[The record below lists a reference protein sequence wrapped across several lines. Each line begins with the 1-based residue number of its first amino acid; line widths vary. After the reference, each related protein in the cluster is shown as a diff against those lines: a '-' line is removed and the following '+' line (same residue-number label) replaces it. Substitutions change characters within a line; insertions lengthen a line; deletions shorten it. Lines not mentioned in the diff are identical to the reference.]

1 MDPYYEWLGIAA
13 EEQPPDHYRLL
24 GINVFESNPQVIE
37 SAFNQRIAYLQQLSG
52 DQDSVDDAQRIMSE
66 IARARLVL
74 LNKQKKS
81 AYDKSLRNK
90 RNQQSVRPPP
100 TPQQRVAPSTESRE
114 LGVKRS
120 VSQNAGHFKSVL
132 KIDKRF
138 LILLPVV
145 ALLVFVGIIASLSFN
160 NENSGSKVSDKP
172 QDERTATSDKRTV
185 TDDSRPITVQPNH
198 RRQIEPSAGNTPK
211 EPTRQSTGQD
221 DVVKRQDAEAIEKT
235 KNPFIIGSKRD
246 ESAGST
252 LPSATTAITG
262 DNEDRVRMI
271 INGNEVQF
279 AFDDEGKRQRVSL
292 VGSFN
297 SWNSA
302 STPMRRENRH
312 WKVSKRLAPIRH
324 EFKFVSGNGDWYPED
339 DNLILDLENRE
350 GVVQSNSFELA
361 QRPARSEALVEVSG
375 EHQGRV
381 EVIPTKK
388 GVRFLYRDPLES
400 DYVLLVGDFNS
411 WNTTVAGMR
420 REGSVWTA
428 EKAIAPGNYAFKFLG
443 PGERW
448 FPKGDNLTLSYSERV
463 PATRSLPES
472 TKPSTSSSIPAT
484 TESRI
489 RESDQSISI
498 QRAREYLNDAGLY
511 EGKPG
516 VWFFPQSNRLVI
528 RQYGRISKDPKIK
541 KALKRLGDRLPHPA
555 EMGNPP
561 PQRR

>member
-1 MDPYYEWLGIAA
+1 MPKDDKEPARQVSSLFQSPEDVAA
-13 EEQPPDHYRLL
+13 DRSPRRQ
-24 GINVFESNPQVIE
+24 
-37 SAFNQRIAYLQQLSG
+37 
-52 DQDSVDDAQRIMSE
+52 
-66 IARARLVL
+66 
-74 LNKQKKS
+74 
-81 AYDKSLRNK
+81 
-90 RNQQSVRPPP
+90 
-100 TPQQRVAPSTESRE
+100 APAGHRE
-114 LGVKRS
+114 LPRNESSVGRS
-120 VSQNAGHFKSVL
+120 
-132 KIDKRF
+132 
-138 LILLPVV
+138 
-145 ALLVFVGIIASLSFN
+145 IA
-160 NENSGSKVSDKP
+160 
-172 QDERTATSDKRTV
+172 DE
-185 TDDSRPITVQPNH
+185 
-198 RRQIEPSAGNTPK
+198 
-211 EPTRQSTGQD
+211 
-221 DVVKRQDAEAIEKT
+221 
-235 KNPFIIGSKRD
+235 NPFVIGSKRD
-246 ESAGST
+246 PSIASSIRPAGS
-252 LPSATTAITG
+252 LPVAG
-262 DNEDRVRMI
+262 DNEDRVRIMI
-271 INGNEVQF
+271 RDNEAQF
-279 AFDDEGKRQRVSL
+279 TFNDEGKRRHISL

-297 SWNSA
+297 SWNSNA
-302 STPMRRENRH
+302 TPMRRENRH
-312 WKVSKRLAPIRH
+312 WKVSKRLAAIRH
-324 EFKFVSGNGDWYPED
+324 EFKFVSGNGDWYPEG
-339 DNLILDLENRE
+339 DNLILDLQNRE
-350 GVVQSNSFELA
+350 GVVQSNSFDLS
-361 QRPARSEALVEVSG
+361 QRPAGSEARVEVTG
-375 EHQGRV
+375 DHQDRV

-448 FPKGDNLTLSYSERV
+448 FPQGDNLTLSYSERV

-484 TESRI
+484 TESRN

-555 EMGNPP
+555 EMENPP